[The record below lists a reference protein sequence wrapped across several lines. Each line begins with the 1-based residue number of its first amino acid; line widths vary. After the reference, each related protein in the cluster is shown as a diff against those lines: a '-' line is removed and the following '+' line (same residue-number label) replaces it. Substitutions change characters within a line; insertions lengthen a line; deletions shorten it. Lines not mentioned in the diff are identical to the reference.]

1 MGRVVNED
9 FAGMGVGAAAN
20 EDFADIGVVN
30 DGLALSGPMRVTLTV
45 LRGRSIGCDGTVCV
59 GRARGLKTMGARDTS
74 TV

>member
-9 FAGMGVGAAAN
+9 FDDMGVVN
-20 EDFADIGVVN
+20 EDFADRGVVN
-30 DGLALSGPMRVTLTV
+30 GDLALSGPMRVTLTV
-45 LRGRSIGCDGTVCV
+45 LRGRSIGCDETVCV